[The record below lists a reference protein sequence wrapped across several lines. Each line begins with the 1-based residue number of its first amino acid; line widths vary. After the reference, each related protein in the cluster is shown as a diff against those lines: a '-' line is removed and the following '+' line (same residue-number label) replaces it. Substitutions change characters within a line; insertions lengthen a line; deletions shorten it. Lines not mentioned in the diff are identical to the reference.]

1 MGGEAPSSHQ
11 RLGTLRNHSQIIGL
25 FRTFFLRGFGVL
37 GYRTYRR
44 IERELREMEKD
55 YLHDRLRERWGGE
68 DSFLKNLTDLSYYPD
83 PKAMEHDLRVCQ
95 IM

>member
-1 MGGEAPSSHQ
+1 MKLTGNESLQDYCNPLTTRVS
-11 RLGTLRNHSQIIGL
+11 LKNLTDPL
-25 FRTFFLRGFGVL
+25 
-37 GYRTYRR
+37 YRAAKVSRAASG
-44 IERELREMEKD
+44 D
-55 YLHDRLRERWGGE
+55 PVGGE